1 MYINVRLSDLNLE
14 NQIHQVFQ
22 MPALLITLN
31 PYQGLKRK
39 RPCQHETDHR
49 LLITLNPYQGLKRKL
64 VPRQL
69 PALGREP
76 PSFNY
81 LESLSGIETPEYMR
95 DG

>member
-22 MPALLITLN
+22 MPA
-31 PYQGLKRK
+31 
-39 RPCQHETDHR
+39 